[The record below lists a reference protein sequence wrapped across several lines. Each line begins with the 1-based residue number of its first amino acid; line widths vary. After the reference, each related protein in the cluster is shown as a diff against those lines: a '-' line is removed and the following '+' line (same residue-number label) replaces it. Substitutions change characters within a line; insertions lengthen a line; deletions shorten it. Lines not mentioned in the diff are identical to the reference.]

1 VSRPVPD
8 LVAAESNFDAITYA
22 KGACMLRQLVGLVG
36 EPAFLAGL
44 REYFAM
50 HAGGNGNLAALLAA
64 LSPHAP
70 IDLVRLVPGVVGDQ
84 RGSTR

>member
-1 VSRPVPD
+1 
-8 LVAAESNFDAITYA
+8 
-22 KGACMLRQLVGLVG
+22 VGLVG